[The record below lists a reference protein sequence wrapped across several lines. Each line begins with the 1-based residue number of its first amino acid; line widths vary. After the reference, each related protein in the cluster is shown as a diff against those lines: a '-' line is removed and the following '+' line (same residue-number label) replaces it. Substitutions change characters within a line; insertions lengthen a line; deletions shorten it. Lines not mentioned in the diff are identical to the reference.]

1 MEFDESKNMVL
12 CHTDEQD
19 YTIYLYQPIKD
30 RWHPELNFYAVSG
43 YEYTETDINGKEQLR
58 SYYVGNDPWASL
70 YIGKEKMEQYYKE
83 REEALMNFLT
93 SSLNYEYKLI
103 NRKHIVLEEYANLEC
118 IAYEVIELGTN
129 TSMGFH
135 AITADSS
142 KPNLYFEDTVLN
154 TVLTGVLSGQ
164 TNDLIYTWNLI
175 GEDEGAYEA
184 HIQQD

>member
-1 MEFDESKNMVL
+1 EFDESRNIVL
-12 CHTDEQD
+12 CHTDTQD

-30 RWHPELNFYAVSG
+30 RWDPEFDIYAVSG

-118 IAYEVIELGTN
+118 IAYEVIELETN